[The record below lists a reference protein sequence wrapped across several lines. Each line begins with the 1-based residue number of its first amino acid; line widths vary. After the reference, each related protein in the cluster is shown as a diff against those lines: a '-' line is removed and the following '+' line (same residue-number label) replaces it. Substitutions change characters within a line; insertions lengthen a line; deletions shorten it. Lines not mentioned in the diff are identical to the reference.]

1 LGAGLYDPFEE
12 ASSNTD
18 FNWNGFELK
27 SCLFGFGLS
36 VVVMISSE
44 VSLFSEI
51 ISDSVLSDFV
61 SSDKDLGE

>member
-1 LGAGLYDPFEE
+1 MGAGFYDPFEE

-18 FNWNGFELK
+18 FNCNGFEIK
-27 SCLFGFGLS
+27 SCLFGFGLN
-36 VVVMISSE
+36 VVVIISSE